1 MQVTFRT
8 SIKPDETDLVLR
20 RSWGSPHVINSMNEH
35 EMRDLEFAL
44 AQRRAMSRRCETGN
58 GEHSCA
64 LSPGHCGPHACR
76 GCDRTWQNVPAG
88 LSWSGPR

>member
-1 MQVTFRT
+1 MRVTFRD
-8 SIKPDETDLVLR
+8 SAARADATDLVLR

-44 AQRRAMSRRCETGN
+44 AQRRAMSRRCETRH

-64 LSPGHCGPHACR
+64 LSPGHGGVHACR
-76 GCDRTWQNVPAG
+76 GCDVTWQGAPA
-88 LSWSGPR
+88 